1 MGRPQRLTYVLDTLI
16 AGLLRGNVYALG
28 AVGISLVFGVMNV
41 VNFAQFSFF
50 GLGAMLAWFFVVDVG
65 MAFWLA
71 LPLVLVICATLG
83 LAINLAVV
91 RPLAKFLPLAA
102 MLSTYA
108 VSQILDNVSQM
119 AFTAQFRVF
128 PKVMPTSNLQ
138 VGNMRFGTS
147 DVVMLAVTAVVMVAM
162 SLFLKYG
169 RVGQAIRATAQ
180 DQEAALQVGIP
191 VGLVQHVSFVIASA
205 LGGLAGVFIAL
216 YVGVANPT
224 SGLNTGMTAFVAAT
238 LGGLGSLVGA
248 VVGGFALG
256 IVEALGIH
264 FVGDTSR
271 QIIVFAIL
279 IVVLVVRPGG
289 LLGKV
294 PLISTEPLTGT
305 FLGKGRPLRIPRWVW
320 PSALAVGGVVVP
332 LLANDY
338 VLTTGTQVLIYA
350 IIAAGFTVTAGQ
362 SGVIA
367 LGQAGPIAIGAYASA
382 LLTLNLHLS
391 FWVALPL
398 AGLAAA
404 VIASVLASPVWGVK
418 GHYISIV
425 TLGIGTAIVA
435 VIQLALP
442 QGIYG
447 IPVPQWGGTLLWS
460 ARAYYLIDLGV
471 LVLTLLVMWR
481 IRRSHLGKVISS
493 VGSDEVAAL
502 ASGVRVRDY
511 KALAFAVSAFFAGI
525 GGSLLAHQYT
535 YIDTTIFTMLMSLLV
550 VTIVIMGGVALP
562 YGAVVG
568 AIVLIGAMELLRFT
582 PELRIVVYGLVL
594 ILVVRFRPG
603 GVLVRNS

>member
-1 MGRPQRLTYVLDTLI
+1 MFDTLI

-50 GLGAMLAWFFVVDVG
+50 GLGAMLAWFFVVKLGVS
-65 MAFWLA
+65 FWIA
-71 LPLVLVICATLG
+71 LPAVLVICAALG
-83 LAINLAVV
+83 LLINVSVV
-91 RPLAKFLPLAA
+91 RPLARYLPLAA

-108 VSQILDNVSQM
+108 VAQILDNVSQL
-119 AFTAQFRVF
+119 AFTAQFQTF
-128 PKVMPTSNLQ
+128 PAVLPTSNFQ
-138 VGNMRFGTS
+138 IGNMGFGTS
-147 DVVMLAVTAVVMVAM
+147 DVVMLGITAAVMVSM
-162 SLFLKYG
+162 SLFLKFGKTG
-169 RVGQAIRATAQ
+169 RAIRATAQ

-191 VGLVQHVSFVIASA
+191 VGTVQNLSFLIASA
-205 LGGLAGVFIAL
+205 LGGLAGIFFSL
-216 YVGVANPT
+216 YIGVVSPT
-224 SGLNTGMTAFVAAT
+224 SGLNIGMTAFVAAT

-248 VVGGFALG
+248 VIGGFVLG
-256 IVEALGIH
+256 ILEAFGIYL
-264 FVGDTSR
+264 FGDAAR
-271 QIIVFAIL
+271 QILVFVIL
-279 IVVLVVRPGG
+279 IVVLIVRPGG

-294 PLISTEPLTGT
+294 PLISSEPLTGT

-320 PSALAVGGVVVP
+320 PAAFVVGGVLVP
-332 LLANDY
+332 VFADSY

-362 SGVIA
+362 AGVIA
-367 LGQAGPIAIGAYASA
+367 LGQAGPIAIGAYTSA
-382 LLTLNLHLS
+382 IISVYLHVP
-391 FWVALPL
+391 FWAALPI

-404 VIASVLASPVWGVK
+404 VIASILASPIWGVK
-418 GHYISIV
+418 GHYISIA
-425 TLGIGTAIVA
+425 TLGLGIAIVA
-435 VIQLALP
+435 AIQLIVP
-442 QGIYG
+442 QAIYD
-447 IPVPQWGGTLLWS
+447 IPVPSIGGIALNTPL
-460 ARAYYLIDLGV
+460 AYYVIDFVV
-471 LVLTLLVMWR
+471 LAITLLVMWR

-535 YIDTTIFTMLMSLLV
+535 YIDTTIFTMMMSLLV
-550 VTIVIMGGVALP
+550 VTIVILGGVSLP

-568 AIVLIGAMELLRFT
+568 SIILIGAMELLRFT
-582 PELRIVVYGLVL
+582 PEWRIIVYGLVL

-603 GVLVRNS
+603 GILVRNS

>member
-1 MGRPQRLTYVLDTLI
+1 MFDTLI

-50 GLGAMLAWFFVVDVG
+50 GLGAMLAWFFVAQQG
-65 MAFWLA
+65 MSFWVA
-71 LPLVLVICATLG
+71 LPLVLLICGGLG
-83 LAINLAVV
+83 LLINIAVV

-108 VSQILDNVSQM
+108 VSQVLDNVSQF

-128 PKVMPTSNLQ
+128 PKVLPTSNLPA
-138 VGNMRFGTS
+138 GGMRFGTS
-147 DVVMLAVTAVVMVAM
+147 DVVMLGITAAVMVLL

-169 RVGQAIRATAQ
+169 RTGQAIRATAQ

-191 VGLVQHVSFVIASA
+191 VGLVQHLSFVIASA
-205 LGGLAGVFIAL
+205 LGGLAGVFISL
-216 YVGVANPT
+216 YVGVASPT

-248 VVGGFALG
+248 VVGGFVLG
-256 IVEALGIH
+256 LVEAFGIH
-264 FVGDTSR
+264 LLGDTWR
-271 QIIVFAIL
+271 EIIIFFVL
-279 IVVLVVRPGG
+279 IVVLIVRPGG
-289 LLGKV
+289 LLGRV

-305 FLGKGRPLRIPRWVW
+305 FLGKGRPLAIPRWVW
-320 PSALAVGGVVVP
+320 PVALVAGGVVVP
-332 LLANDY
+332 LVGSDY
-338 VLTTGTQVLIYA
+338 LLTTGTQVLIYA

-362 SGVIA
+362 AGVVA
-367 LGQAGPIAIGAYASA
+367 LGQAGAIAVGAYTSA
-382 LLTLNLHLS
+382 LVTLNLGLS
-391 FWVALPL
+391 FWAALPL
-398 AGLAAA
+398 AGLSAAI
-404 VIASVLASPVWGVK
+404 VASVLASPIWGVK
-418 GHYISIV
+418 GHYISIA
-425 TLGIGTAIVA
+425 TLGVGTVVVA
-435 VIQLALP
+435 VIRLVLP

-447 IPVPQWGGTLLWS
+447 IPVPQVGDTMLWS
-460 ARAYYLIDLGV
+460 PQAYYLIDFAV
-471 LVLTLLVMWR
+471 LVITLLVMWR
-481 IRRSHLGKVISS
+481 IRHSHLGRVISS
-493 VGSDEVAAL
+493 VGADEVAAL

-511 KALAFAVSAFFAGI
+511 KALAFAVSAFFAGV

-535 YIDTTIFTMLMSLLV
+535 YIDPTIFTMLMSLLV
-550 VTIVIMGGVALP
+550 VTIVIMGGVGLP

-582 PELRIVVYGLVL
+582 PELRVVVYGLVL

-603 GVLVRNS
+603 GILVRNS